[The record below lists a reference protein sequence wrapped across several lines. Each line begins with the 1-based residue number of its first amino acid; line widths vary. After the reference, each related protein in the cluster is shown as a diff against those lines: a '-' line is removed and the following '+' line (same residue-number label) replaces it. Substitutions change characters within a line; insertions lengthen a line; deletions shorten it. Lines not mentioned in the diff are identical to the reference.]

1 MKKLIL
7 LFNLCILGFAM
18 SAQIMN
24 EYEVL
29 WTNYDLQSNAALGNR
44 VAVWNDGTAAF
55 VGTMSH
61 ERDFSFQD
69 RGTGYNYFGGTEMG
83 EMPEERMEQFK
94 SGWPSIAPLGG
105 GEILASAG
113 NGNVNIYKRE
123 VKGEGEWTMVM
134 SFEDYAWPRIATTH
148 DGQYVYAVFGHQEY
162 DNTTGDNR
170 TYVFYTRSTDYGE
183 TWSDPVEPPLV
194 DIEMY
199 RHQISADR
207 YIISTNGDRIAILFV
222 TQNVELFYIYSEDNG
237 ETWSKQV
244 VYNLPYGP
252 VVDYYDPPCTSLT
265 DTIWSNDNSGSIA
278 IDNNG
283 TVHVAFGLA
292 RFSPS
297 YENIGYYTYW
307 TITNG
312 IVYWNSNYVN
322 EQGGHEIPM
331 FGDWSGDANHPEML
345 YNGVDGISNTLN
357 VNRLTEL
364 AEEDNYTNFNVIIP
378 DENQDGEVYYEYLY
392 NNWGNY
398 RTYGMSTMPAIS
410 IDENGTMIIAYSALS
425 ESRMGLSSGGEY
437 YYRNCMVTARD
448 NQGNWFYDAINL
460 SDGFLHKWDEVYYVT
475 APSQAYNGTFWV
487 FYSADYEMGMYID
500 EYQNDITDNYF
511 YAVQIDPSEIDGW
524 CDTPSSTHNITV
536 SANPNYGGE
545 VNGGGVYEHGE
556 MATLTAMPKYG
567 YEFVS
572 WTKNGAVVST
582 DAEYTFEV
590 IKAGRYVANFQLMDG
605 YEYQIYYLNDGWT
618 WWTTSMEMN
627 GVDGLTL
634 LEGYLGENG
643 VMIASQANG
652 FVQNYGANGWY
663 GSLVNINNEE
673 MYRVKVNDYASFMM
687 VGTRANTADHP
698 VTIYNGWTYLGYMA
712 SDYME
717 LNEALANLEATDGDI
732 IKNQRAF
739 ANYYEGYGWFG
750 SLNMLR
756 PGEGLMYKSLNE
768 EEVTFTY
775 PAVDRGT
782 AAVEEMAENLH
793 WNVNMHDYA
802 ANMTVMAVVQLEGN
816 EVNSANYELAA
827 FADGV
832 CRGSVKLSYVDPIDR
847 YVAFLTVGG
856 NGDEELTFGLYNET
870 TGEEIFDTD
879 NTMLF
884 VADTMVGNF
893 ENPMVVGFRNNSSVD
908 ELNTTNG
915 VYPNPV
921 NAGGYL
927 TIEAA
932 DNQSVYVEI
941 FNTLG
946 AVVATENTNRIMVP
960 ETAGIYMLKVT
971 VDGNASQIVKLI
983 VR

>member
-7 LFNLCILGFAM
+7 LFNLCIWGFAM

-61 ERDFSFQD
+61 EWDFSFQD
-69 RGTGYNYFGGTEMG
+69 RGTSYNYFGGTEMG

-134 SFEDYAWPRIATTH
+134 SFEDYTWPRIATTH
-148 DGQYVYAVFGHQEY
+148 DGQYVYVVFGHQEY
-162 DNTTGDNR
+162 DNTTGNNR

-194 DIEMY
+194 DLDMY
-199 RHQISADR
+199 KHEISADR

-252 VVDYYDPPCTSLT
+252 VIDYYDPPCTALT

-283 TVHVAFGLA
+283 TVHVAFGLG

-297 YENIGYYTYW
+297 YENNGYYNYW
-307 TITNG
+307 SITNG

-392 NNWGNY
+392 NNWGHY

-475 APSQAYNGTFWV
+475 AQSQAYNGTFWV

-500 EYQNDITDNYF
+500 GYQNNITDNYF
-511 YAVQIDPSEIDGW
+511 YAVQIDPSEIEGW
-524 CDTPSSTHNITV
+524 GSAPANNHKITV
-536 SANPNYGGE
+536 AAKPAYGG
-545 VNGGGVYEHGE
+545 VASGAGTYEHGE
-556 MATLTAMPKYG
+556 MATLTAEPKYG
-567 YEFVS
+567 FEFVN

-582 DAEYTFEV
+582 EPEYTFEV
-590 IKAGRYVANFQLMDG
+590 THNGNYVANFQLMEG
-605 YEYQIYYLNDGWT
+605 YDYQVYELNYGWT
-618 WWTTSMEMN
+618 WWTTSIEMD
-627 GVDGLTL
+627 GVDGLAI
-634 LEGYLGENG
+634 LENALGDNG
-643 VMIASQANG
+643 VMIASQSNG

-663 GSLVNINNEE
+663 GSLESINNESA
-673 MYRVKVNDYASFMM
+673 YRVKTSDYTQFIFPG
-687 VGTRANTADHP
+687 VIANPADHP
-698 VTIYNGWTYLGYMA
+698 VTVYKGWTYIGYMA
-712 SDYME
+712 ADRMNI
-717 LNEALANLEATDGDI
+717 NEALAGLQATDGDI
-732 IKNQRAF
+732 IKSQQAF
-739 ANYYEGYGWFG
+739 ANYYEDYGWFG
-750 SLNMLR
+750 SLTMLK
-756 PGEGLMYKSLNE
+756 PGEGLMYKSLND

-775 PAVDRGT
+775 PGVAKGMEAIEET
-782 AAVEEMAENLH
+782 VEDLH
-793 WNVNMHDYA
+793 WNVNMHDYET
-802 ANMTVMAVVQLEGN
+802 NMTVMAVVQLEGN

-908 ELNTTNG
+908 ELNTTIG

-960 ETAGIYMLKVT
+960 ETSGIYMLKVT
-971 VDGNASQIVKLI
+971 VDGNATQIVKLL
-983 VR
+983 VK